1 MKCWDSAVKH
11 GSFESPITVALLVPQ
26 FSLTDLIEAFTT
38 IAMMKLL
45 TTHCLE
51 NMKTLSG
58 AIFFLS
64 LSNASYL
71 SSILVNII
79 LKFTELNCELAWL
92 GGNDLNKNRLDYFY
106 FTIFA
111 RATLKLHSCIILK
124 VTKLIG
130 KLPHLLISSFLS
142 RSDILILTICIL
154 FKIIFR

>member
-1 MKCWDSAVKH
+1 MKCRDSAVKH

-64 LSNASYL
+64 LSNARYL

-92 GGNDLNKNRLDYFY
+92 L
-106 FTIFA
+106 A
-111 RATLKLHSCIILK
+111 MTLIR
-124 VTKLIG
+124 IG
-130 KLPHLLISSFLS
+130 SITFISPSLLGQL
-142 RSDILILTICIL
+142 
-154 FKIIFR
+154 